1 MISLIVAAMVMV
13 VAASVLMG
21 VSVRVQAN
29 AQKNITNIMELNA
42 QNINNTLDSQRLLVD
57 RAMLHK
63 ANNTDTLMN
72 GNDLLHCIQSL
83 LVNIKTRLSLA
94 IVMA

>member
-29 AQKNITNIMELNA
+29 AQKT
-42 QNINNTLDSQRLLVD
+42 
-57 RAMLHK
+57 
-63 ANNTDTLMN
+63 
-72 GNDLLHCIQSL
+72 
-83 LVNIKTRLSLA
+83 
-94 IVMA
+94 

>member
-42 QNINNTLDSQRLLVD
+42 QNINNTLDSQRLLAD
-57 RAMLHK
+57 RARK

-72 GNDLLHCIQSL
+72 GNDLLHYIQSL
-83 LVNIKTRLSLA
+83 LVNIKTRLSLE